1 MVSGNGFR
9 CELLN
14 MRPLRFSSLLLSALL
29 QCLPMVR
36 VVSVQALTG
45 SSPIL
50 AILRFI
56 SGATAVAGSFHAV
69 SGASIALTNP
79 AGGKVRAT
87 NGIASPFR
95 IELTYT
101 EGNTVLKPAIY
112 DAVNLPP
119 GFNQPAK
126 SGSIWRIGG
135 TPTKSGVY
143 SNVRVTGYEHSN
155 KIGHQATV
163 VLEITV
169 VDGKPVITAP
179 PVGFTADAGTAASLS
194 VTATGGNLSF
204 QWIKDDLELQN
215 QTSDTLSFPSLS
227 PNDSGSYRVR
237 VQNSGGVT
245 LSDPVQVTVVAAN
258 PPPEFTVS
266 PKSITV
272 HEGEPFTLTST
283 ATANGPVTYAWSKDS
298 QPLGTT
304 TSAFS
309 VLSAAPGDAG
319 SYIVSATGAG
329 GTTSSQPAIVTVAAP
344 LVMGIP
350 QAAADGI
357 HLPFNGIPG
366 RTYGLETREHL
377 LTGSWTGAGDVVAGA
392 NPEFKVPESQSGS
405 HWYRVAVR

>member
-1 MVSGNGFR
+1 
-9 CELLN
+9 

-69 SGASIALTNP
+69 SGASITLTNP
-79 AGGKVRAT
+79 SGGKVRTT
-87 NGIASPFR
+87 NGISSPFR
-95 IELTYT
+95 IELTYSD
-101 EGNTVLKPAIY
+101 GGAPLKPAVY

-119 GFNQPAK
+119 GFSQPAK

-155 KIGHQATV
+155 KIGHSATV

-169 VDGKPVITAP
+169 VDGQPIITVP
-179 PVGFTADAGTAASLS
+179 PVGFTADAGTSASLS
-194 VTATGGNLSF
+194 VTATGGTLSY
-204 QWIKDDLELQN
+204 QWIKDDLELLN
-215 QTSDTLSFPSLS
+215 QTSATLSFPSLS
-227 PNDSGSYRVR
+227 TADNGSYRVR
-237 VQNSGGVT
+237 IQSSGGVT

-258 PPPEFTVS
+258 PPPEFSVS
-266 PKSITV
+266 PKSVSV
-272 HEGEPFTLTST
+272 HAGEPFTLTST

-298 QPLGTT
+298 QPLGIT
-304 TSAFS
+304 TSDLS
-309 VLSAAPGDAG
+309 VLSASPANAG
-319 SYIVSATGAG
+319 SYTVSATGAG
-329 GTTSSQPAIVTVAAP
+329 GTTTSQPAVVTIAAP
-344 LVMGIP
+344 LALGIP

-357 HLPFNGIPG
+357 HLPFNGIEG
-366 RTYGLETREHL
+366 RTYGLETREEL
-377 LTGSWTGAGDVVAGA
+377 LTGSWTGAGEVVAGA
-392 NPEFKVPESQSGS
+392 HPEFKVPEAPSGA
-405 HWYRVAVR
+405 HWYRVTVR